1 MAAKIIY
8 WDLPWWLHWT
18 QNKLLEAHVAA
29 RMGTAEAQPTLVTQS
44 YSSYFWALL
53 VCLMTKEKMN
63 KTNVNWQ

>member
-8 WDLPWWLHWT
+8 WDLPWLLLWT

-29 RMGTAEAQPTLVTQS
+29 RMGTVEAQPTRHPES

-53 VCLMTKEKMN
+53 VCLMTKEKKEQN
-63 KTNVNWQ
+63 EC